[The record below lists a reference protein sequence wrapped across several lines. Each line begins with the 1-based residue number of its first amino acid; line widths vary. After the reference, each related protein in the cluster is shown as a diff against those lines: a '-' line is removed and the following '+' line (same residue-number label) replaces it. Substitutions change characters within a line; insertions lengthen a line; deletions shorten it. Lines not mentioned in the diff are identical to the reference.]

1 MVFDHD
7 EEGRI
12 LAREVKGSSDVEM
25 SSSNNNNIS
34 ANSGG
39 NAECGTDFVVAR
51 NTLLLLLRRR
61 HQLLLPRVALRLL
74 QELRR
79 IILAPQKTMIR
90 CRRIEWTEINNNG

>member
-12 LAREVKGSSDVEM
+12 MAREVKGSSDVEM

-39 NAECGTDFVVAR
+39 NAENVVQISSLRAQHAAAAAVAAAPTATPPASAPEAHSGTSPNYTSTAKNDD
-51 NTLLLLLRRR
+51 
-61 HQLLLPRVALRLL
+61 QMSPYRVD
-74 QELRR
+74 
-79 IILAPQKTMIR
+79 
-90 CRRIEWTEINNNG
+90 